1 VEIEGFDVRVGQKP
15 KPITTNALHDFNRAF
30 LDIFQEF
37 KAGKPVAYSWLHP
50 SSGPLEH
57 FGSLTVTYLRN
68 WLKYYQLVEA
78 EKIVERL
85 EKPDGPW
92 KNRTTWVLKPTVR
105 GFNSYE
111 MGAILEVDCGNRP
124 VQLGIGKPYTTFD
137 RMFGLATAVWQREK
151 IARSRQGEW
160 YRELVLFCEELL
172 DVPRNEAESKLTD
185 WAYGKASD
193 WNRRK
198 RRVVKNSIKKPAVN
212 MATGE
217 ILLPKG
223 QKTL

>member
-1 VEIEGFDVRVGQKP
+1 MQIEGFDVRVGQKP
-15 KPITTNALHDFNRAF
+15 KPVTTNALHDFNRAF
-30 LDIFQEF
+30 LEIFQEF
-37 KAGKPVAYSWLHP
+37 KAGKPVTYSWLHP
-50 SSGPLEH
+50 GSGPLEH
-57 FGSLTVTYLRN
+57 FGSLTVTHLRN
-68 WLKYYQLVEA
+68 WLKYYQLVDA

-92 KNRTTWVLKPTVR
+92 KNRTTWLLKPTVR
-105 GFNSYE
+105 GFNAYE
-111 MGAILEVDCGNRP
+111 MGAIIEIDCGNMDTR
-124 VQLGIGKPYTTFD
+124 LGIGKPFTTFE
-137 RMFGLATAVWQREK
+137 RMFSLATAVWNQQK

-160 YRELVLFCEELL
+160 YRELVAFYEELL
-172 DVPRNEAESKLTD
+172 DVPGNEAEIKLRD
-185 WAYGKASD
+185 WAYEKASD

-198 RRVVKNSIKKPAVN
+198 KRIVKNAIKKPAVN